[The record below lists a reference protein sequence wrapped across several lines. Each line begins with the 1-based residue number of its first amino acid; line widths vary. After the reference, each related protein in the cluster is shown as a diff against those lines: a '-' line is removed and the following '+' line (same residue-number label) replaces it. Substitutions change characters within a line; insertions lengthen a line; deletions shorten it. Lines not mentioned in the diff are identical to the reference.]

1 MYPSNHLPQSGR
13 GRRTYSAEF
22 KSQVVAA
29 CRVPSVSV
37 ASVAR
42 THGINHNVVH
52 RWLRELPDLGAHAL
66 PAVDAQRMPPSFIEL
81 PLPHTP
87 VPTCQAE
94 AGQVQVDLQRGD
106 LSIKISWPASA
117 PACAQWLVDLLR

>member
-1 MYPSNHLPQSGR
+1 MYPSNHLPQAGR
-13 GRRTYSAEF
+13 GRRTYSTEF
-22 KSQVVAA
+22 KSQVVSA
-29 CRVPSVSV
+29 CRVSGVSV

-52 RWLRELPDLGAHAL
+52 RWLRELPDRGAHAL

-81 PLPHTP
+81 PLPQTSVP
-87 VPTCQAE
+87 VCQAE
-94 AGQVQVDLQRGD
+94 DDRVQVDLQRGE

-117 PACAQWLVDLLR
+117 SACAQWLVELLR

>member
-1 MYPSNHLPQSGR
+1 MNPSNHLPQSGR
-13 GRRTYSAEF
+13 GRRTYSADF

-29 CRVPSVSV
+29 CRMPGVSI

-52 RWLRELPDLGAHAL
+52 RWLRGLPDPGVGPRRAA
-66 PAVDAQRMPPSFIEL
+66 DAELVPPGFIEL
-81 PLPHTP
+81 PMPPTP
-87 VPTCQAE
+87 VAPRQAQD
-94 AGQVQVDLQRGD
+94 GRVQVDLKRGD
-106 LSIKISWPASA
+106 LSVKISWPASA